1 MRIFSII
8 IFLLLSTMV
17 FAQDHLIY
25 VIEIKGE
32 INSSSFKRLSKGI
45 EEATQLSANAIIIDM
60 NTYGGAVDAADSMR
74 SALLRTKIPTA
85 VFINNQ
91 AISAGALISIA
102 CDSIYMKK
110 GGSIGAATVVDQSGS
125 PMPDK
130 YQSFM
135 RAMMR
140 STAEVNGRDPSIA
153 EAMVDPSVYIE
164 GIIDSTKVLS
174 FTAEEAIKAGYCEG
188 LAENIDQ
195 IAGKLTNIDDYTLKT
210 QHLSFLDKILLFFL
224 TPVVQGIL
232 LMLIIGG
239 IYFELQSPGI
249 GFPSAAA
256 IIGAIFYFS
265 PLYLEGL
272 AEHWEIIV
280 FVIGILLILTEI
292 FILPGFGIAGIS
304 GIILMV
310 TGLTFAMIDNQL
322 FYHKGTFDFI
332 VLVKPVSIVLLST
345 FISLSLSIYLAGKLF
360 KNDFLPGIA
369 LKTVLNENDGYVS
382 SDSSLRSLN
391 GSQAIVMTEMRPSG
405 KIEINGKWYEATM
418 SYGIAKKGDVVKVIR
433 SEGGRLYCEHLAQ

>member
-8 IFLLLSTMV
+8 IFLLLGTMV
-17 FAQDHLIY
+17 FAQDDLVY

-239 IYFELQSPGI
+239 IYFELQS
-249 GFPSAAA
+249 
-256 IIGAIFYFS
+256 
-265 PLYLEGL
+265 
-272 AEHWEIIV
+272 
-280 FVIGILLILTEI
+280 
-292 FILPGFGIAGIS
+292 
-304 GIILMV
+304 
-310 TGLTFAMIDNQL
+310 
-322 FYHKGTFDFI
+322 
-332 VLVKPVSIVLLST
+332 
-345 FISLSLSIYLAGKLF
+345 
-360 KNDFLPGIA
+360 
-369 LKTVLNENDGYVS
+369 
-382 SDSSLRSLN
+382 
-391 GSQAIVMTEMRPSG
+391 
-405 KIEINGKWYEATM
+405 
-418 SYGIAKKGDVVKVIR
+418 
-433 SEGGRLYCEHLAQ
+433 